1 MPRRTRRPADLE
13 EGLVQTV
20 MLRLDALIRRR
31 RGLFLGGWALI
42 VLAAFPFAARQADHL
57 SGGGFDVPG
66 SQSVAVQHAVERDFE
81 HAQGSTL
88 AAVLVPHAGAT
99 TAELRS
105 ALEHVRAAA
114 GDAGH
119 VVLAPAARTQ
129 ALREL
134 RQDGPR
140 TLVVPLTTDVGD
152 SDAIDVAVD
161 LRKSLGIADQ
171 SADGQ
176 AGVSFHLVG
185 QGALWAGMQDL
196 SKEDLAKAE
205 SIGFPIVLLIL
216 LAVFGSLVAAL
227 MPVALGFVAVLVT
240 GALIYALSLMT
251 GMSVF
256 VTNMASMIGIGVAVD
271 YSLFVLARYREEV
284 AGGRA
289 PDDARAIALA
299 TSGVAVTFSGLT
311 VIVSLAGLFIVDTMA
326 VRSMALGA
334 ILVVAVSVLAATTL
348 LPALI
353 SLAGRRAWERGRVV
367 GGVTGR
373 LARLVGRRRRDP
385 AEAGAFWARWTG
397 AIMRRPVLAAGG
409 ATAILLALAIP
420 ALQLH
425 MSNGALQQFPSG
437 HETRVGFDA
446 ASKVIGAG
454 AASPVEVVAPRAQLA
469 QVQRTLR
476 DDREIV
482 RVEAPLISH
491 DGRTVLVR
499 AIPLHD
505 GESAPSRVLVERLR
519 GELPAAAHVG
529 GSPAF
534 GKDFADRISSSMGL
548 IALFVLSLSYVVLL
562 LLLRSVV
569 LPLKA
574 VLLNLLSVGAAYGV
588 LVAVFQLGWIDGFLG
603 FQSDGYIDA
612 LTPPLVLAIVFG
624 LSMDYEVFLLSR
636 IRERWSVTGDS
647 RTAVAEGLQASAK
660 TITSAAL
667 IMTCVFGV
675 FVLTGVPSIQ
685 QLGVG
690 CAVAIAIDATLVRLV
705 LVPAAMEL
713 LGDWNWWLPRPL
725 ARVIP
730 DVAIEQA
737 PAAALTP
744 AAAIEPEP
752 EPVAAG

>member
-1 MPRRTRRPADLE
+1 
-13 EGLVQTV
+13 
-20 MLRLDALIRRR
+20 
-31 RGLFLGGWALI
+31 
-42 VLAAFPFAARQADHL
+42 
-57 SGGGFDVPG
+57 
-66 SQSVAVQHAVERDFE
+66 
-81 HAQGSTL
+81 
-88 AAVLVPHAGAT
+88 
-99 TAELRS
+99 
-105 ALEHVRAAA
+105 
-114 GDAGH
+114 
-119 VVLAPAARTQ
+119 
-129 ALREL
+129 
-134 RQDGPR
+134 
-140 TLVVPLTTDVGD
+140 
-152 SDAIDVAVD
+152 
-161 LRKSLGIADQ
+161 
-171 SADGQ
+171 
-176 AGVSFHLVG
+176 
-185 QGALWAGMQDL
+185 MQDL

-227 MPVALGFVAVLVT
+227 MPVALGFVAVIVT
-240 GALIYALSLMT
+240 GALIYALSLIT

-271 YSLFVLARYREEV
+271 YSLFVLARYREEI
-284 AGGRA
+284 AAGRA

-311 VIVSLAGLFIVDTMA
+311 VIVSLAGLFIVDTMS

-353 SLAGRRAWERGRVV
+353 SLAGRRAWEPGRVV
-367 GGVTGR
+367 GSVTGWLVRR
-373 LARLVGRRRRDP
+373 LPRRRG
-385 AEAGAFWARWTG
+385 AEAGTFWARWTG
-397 AIMRRPVLAAGG
+397 AIMRRPVLAALG
-409 ATAILLALAIP
+409 ATAVLLALAVP

-425 MSNGALQQFPSG
+425 MSNGALQQFPAG
-437 HETRVGFDA
+437 NETRVGFEA
-446 ASKVIGAG
+446 AAKVIGAG
-454 AASPVEVVAPRAQLA
+454 AASPVEVVAPRARAGARAAGAERRPRDRARRGAADLA
-469 QVQRTLR
+469 RRRQRARAR
-476 DDREIV
+476 DPAPRR
-482 RVEAPLISH
+482 RVGA
-491 DGRTVLVR
+491 GAR
-499 AIPLHD
+499 A
-505 GESAPSRVLVERLR
+505 RR
-519 GELPAAAHVG
+519 AAARGAARGRRVG

-574 VLLNLLSVGAAYGV
+574 VLMNLLSVGAAYGV

-690 CAVAIAIDATLVRLV
+690 CAVAIALDATLVRLV

-725 ARVIP
+725 ARLIP

-737 PAAALTP
+737 PAM
-744 AAAIEPEP
+744 EP
-752 EPVAAG
+752 EPVVSS

>member
-1 MPRRTRRPADLE
+1 
-13 EGLVQTV
+13 VQTV

-31 RGLFLGGWALI
+31 RGVFLGVWALI
-42 VLAAFPFAARQADHL
+42 VLAALPFAARQSDHL
-57 SGGGFDVPG
+57 TGGGFDVPG
-66 SQSVAVQHAVERDFE
+66 SQSVAVQQAVERDFA
-81 HAQGSTL
+81 HAQGTTL

-99 TAELRS
+99 VAQL
-105 ALEHVRAAA
+105 RAALA
-114 GDAGH
+114 RVGGAAAQVDQVA
-119 VVLAPAARTQ
+119 LAPAARAQ
-129 ALREL
+129 ALGQL
-134 RQDGPR
+134 AHDGPR
-140 TLVVPLTTDVGD
+140 TLVVPLATRVSD
-152 SDAIDVAVD
+152 SQAIDVAIH
-161 LRKSLGIADQ
+161 LRTQLGIADQ
-171 SADGQ
+171 PASAPV
-176 AGVSFHLVG
+176 AFHLVG

-196 SKEDLAKAE
+196 SKKDLAKAE

-240 GALIYALSLMT
+240 GALIYGLSLVT

-271 YSLFVLARYREEV
+271 YSLFVLARYREEIA
-284 AGGRA
+284 AGRG

-311 VIVSLAGLFIVDTMA
+311 VIVSLAGLFIVDTMS

-353 SLAGRRAWERGRVV
+353 SLAGRRAWEPGRVV
-367 GGVTGR
+367 GPVTGA
-373 LARLVGRRRRDP
+373 LASGVRRVLGRRRSADAAP
-385 AEAGAFWARWTG
+385 GQFWARWTG
-397 AIMRRPVLAAGG
+397 AIMRRPVIAAVG
-409 ATAILLALAIP
+409 AAAVLLALAIP
-420 ALQLH
+420 ALQLE
-425 MSNGALQQFPSG
+425 MRNGALQQFPKD

-446 ASKVIGAG
+446 AAKVVGAG
-454 AASPVEVVAPRAQLA
+454 ATSPIEVVAPRSELA
-469 QVQRTLR
+469 QVQRTVGR
-476 DDREIV
+476 DPEIV
-482 RVEAPLISH
+482 RLVPPLTSR
-491 DGRTVLVR
+491 DGQTVLVR
-499 AIPLHD
+499 GIPLHD
-505 GESAPSRVLVERLR
+505 GESAPSRDLVQRLR
-519 GELPAAAHVG
+519 DELPPQALVG
-529 GSPAF
+529 GSPSF
-534 GKDFADRISSSMGL
+534 GKDFADRIGSSMGL
-548 IALFVLSLSYVVLL
+548 IALFVLALSYVVLL

-574 VLLNLLSVGAAYGV
+574 VLMNLLSVGAAYGV

-603 FQSDGYIDA
+603 FHSNGYIDA

-667 IMTCVFGV
+667 IMSSVFAV
-675 FVLTGVPSIQ
+675 FFLTGVPSIQ

-690 CAVAIAIDATLVRLV
+690 CAVAIALDATLVRLV

-725 ARVIP
+725 ARLLP
-730 DVAIEQA
+730 DVAIERA
-737 PAAALTP
+737 PAAALG
-744 AAAIEPEP
+744 AEPEP
-752 EPVAAG
+752 EPVAVG

>member
-1 MPRRTRRPADLE
+1 
-13 EGLVQTV
+13 

-31 RGLFLGGWALI
+31 RRLFLLAWGLILLIAL
-42 VLAAFPFAARQADHL
+42 PFAARQSEHL

-66 SQSVAVQHAVERDFE
+66 SQSVAVQHAVEHDFDR
-81 HAQGSTL
+81 AQGATL
-88 AAVLVPHAGAT
+88 AAVLVPHGEAT
-99 TAELRS
+99 TAQLRA
-105 ALEHVRAAA
+105 ALRRVGGAA
-114 GDAGH
+114 GD
-119 VVLAPAARTQ
+119 VSDVTLTPAARAQ
-129 ALREL
+129 ALAQL
-134 RQDGPR
+134 RADGPR
-140 TLVVPLTTDVGD
+140 TLVVPLHTRLGD

-161 LRKSLGIADQ
+161 LREQLGVVDQ
-171 SADGQ
+171 D
-176 AGVSFHLVG
+176 AGAPVAFHLVG

-196 SKEDLAKAE
+196 SKEDLRSAE

-227 MPVALGFVAVLVT
+227 LPVALGVVAVTVT
-240 GALIYALSLMT
+240 GALIYALSLVT

-271 YSLFVLARYREEV
+271 YSLFVLARYREEI

-311 VIVSLAGLFIVDTMA
+311 VIVSLAGLFIVDTMS

-353 SLAGRRAWERGRVV
+353 SLAGRRAWEPGRVV
-367 GGVTGR
+367 GSVTGW
-373 LARLVGRRRRDP
+373 LARRLPRRR
-385 AEAGAFWARWTG
+385 GAAATEHGTFWARWTG
-397 AIMRRPVLAAGG
+397 AIMRRPLLFAVGSAAV
-409 ATAILLALAIP
+409 LLALAVP

-425 MSNGALQQFPSG
+425 MSNGALQQFPDK

-446 ASKVIGAG
+446 AAKVIGAG
-454 AASPVEVVAPRAQLA
+454 AASPVEVVAPRGELA
-469 QVQRTLR
+469 QVQR
-476 DDREIV
+476 IV
-482 RVEAPLISH
+482 RQDPEVVRLEPPLSSR
-491 DGRTVLVR
+491 DGASVLVR
-499 AIPLHD
+499 GIPRHD
-505 GESAPSRVLVERLR
+505 GESQPARAMVERLR
-519 GELPAAAHVG
+519 DELPAGAQVG

-534 GKDFADRISSSMGL
+534 GKDFADRISDSMGL
-548 IALFVLSLSYVVLL
+548 IALFVLALSYLVLL

-574 VLLNLLSVGAAYGV
+574 VLMNLLSVGAAYGV

-636 IRERWSVTGDS
+636 IRERWAATGDS
-647 RTAVAEGLQASAK
+647 RGAVAEGLQASAK

-690 CAVAIAIDATLVRLV
+690 CAVAIALDATLVRLV

-730 DVAIEQA
+730 DVAVEQA
-737 PAAALTP
+737 PAAAL
-744 AAAIEPEP
+744 A
-752 EPVAAG
+752 VASGGSSPR

>member
-1 MPRRTRRPADLE
+1 M
-13 EGLVQTV
+13 QTV

-31 RGLFLGGWALI
+31 RRI
-42 VLAAFPFAARQADHL
+42 VLVVWTLILLAALPFAARQGDHL

-66 SQSVAVQHAVERDFE
+66 SQSVAVQRAVEHDF
-81 HAQGSTL
+81 AQTQGASL
-88 AAVLVPHAGAT
+88 GAVLVPRAGAT
-99 TAELRS
+99 TAELRA
-105 ALEHVRAAA
+105 ALARVDAAA
-114 GDAGH
+114 AKAEDVA
-119 VVLAPAARTQ
+119 LRPAARAQ

-134 RQDGPR
+134 RADGPR
-140 TLVVPLTTDVGD
+140 TLVVPLATPVSD

-161 LRKSLGIADQ
+161 LRDQLGIADQ
-171 SADGQ
+171 PSDAPV
-176 AGVSFHLVG
+176 ATHLVG

-196 SKEDLAKAE
+196 SKRDLREAE
-205 SIGFPIVLLIL
+205 SVGFPIVLLIL

-227 MPVALGFVAVLVT
+227 MPIALGFVAVIVT

-271 YSLFVLARYREEV
+271 YSLFVLARYREEI
-284 AGGRA
+284 AGGRT
-289 PDDARAIALA
+289 PDDARAISLA

-311 VIVSLAGLFIVDTMA
+311 VIVSLAGLFIVDTMS

-353 SLAGRRAWERGRVV
+353 SLAGRRAWEPGRTAS
-367 GGVTGR
+367 VTGW
-373 LARLVGRRRRDP
+373 LARGLRRATAAVRRGP
-385 AEAGAFWARWTG
+385 APEPGTFWARWTG
-397 AIMRRPVLAAGG
+397 AVMRRPVIAAVGS
-409 ATAILLALAIP
+409 AAVLLALAIP
-420 ALQLH
+420 ALQLE
-425 MSNGALQQFPSG
+425 MRNGALQQFPKD

-446 ASKVIGAG
+446 AAKVVGAG
-454 AASPVEVVAPRAQLA
+454 AMSPVNVVAPRGELA

-476 DDREIV
+476 ADPQIV
-482 RVEAPLISH
+482 RVQAPLTSR
-491 DGRTVLVR
+491 DGATVLVR
-499 AIPLHD
+499 GIPRHD
-505 GESAPSRVLVERLR
+505 GESAPSRQLVARLR
-519 GELPAAAHVG
+519 EALPAGAQLG

-534 GKDFADRISSSMGL
+534 GKDFANRIGDSMGL
-548 IALFVLSLSYVVLL
+548 IALFVLALSYIVLL

-574 VLLNLLSVGAAYGV
+574 VLMNLLSVGAAYGV
-588 LVAVFQLGWIDGFLG
+588 LVGVFQLGWVDGFLG
-603 FQSDGYIDA
+603 FESNGYIDA

-636 IRERWSVTGDS
+636 IRERWSITGDS
-647 RTAVAEGLQASAK
+647 RTAVAEGLAASGR

-667 IMTCVFGV
+667 IMTCVFAV

-685 QLGVG
+685 QIGVG
-690 CAVAIAIDATLVRLV
+690 CAVAIALDATLVRLV

-725 ARVIP
+725 ARLLP
-730 DVAIEQA
+730 DVAVERA
-737 PAAALTP
+737 PAALLGESP
-744 AAAIEPEP
+744 AVPEPEP
-752 EPVAAG
+752 EPVGAA

>member
-1 MPRRTRRPADLE
+1 
-13 EGLVQTV
+13 VQTV

-31 RGLFLGGWALI
+31 RRLFLIAWGI
-42 VLAAFPFAARQADHL
+42 VLLAALPFAARQSEHL

-66 SQSVAVQHAVERDFE
+66 SQSVAVQHAVEQDFE
-81 HAQGSTL
+81 RAQGATL
-88 AAVLVPHAGAT
+88 AAVLVPHGNA
-99 TAELRS
+99 S
-105 ALEHVRAAA
+105 AAQLRAALGEVGA
-114 GDAGH
+114 AADDVSDVA
-119 VVLAPAARTQ
+119 LAPAARAQ
-129 ALREL
+129 ALAEL
-134 RQDGPR
+134 RADGPR
-140 TLVVPLTTDVGD
+140 TLVVPLATQVGD

-161 LRKSLGIADQ
+161 LRKQLGIGDQ
-171 SADGQ
+171 AVD
-176 AGVSFHLVG
+176 APVAFHLVG

-196 SKEDLAKAE
+196 SKDDLRSAE

-227 MPVALGFVAVLVT
+227 LPVALGLVAVMVT
-240 GALIYALSLMT
+240 GALIYALSLVT

-271 YSLFVLARYREEV
+271 YSLFVLARYREEI

-311 VIVSLAGLFIVDTMA
+311 VIVSLAGLFIVDTMS

-353 SLAGRRAWERGRVV
+353 SLAGRRAWEPGRMV
-367 GGVTGR
+367 GSVTGWALRR
-373 LARLVGRRRRDP
+373 LPRRRR
-385 AEAGAFWARWTG
+385 ATASERGAFWARWTG
-397 AIMRRPVLAAGG
+397 AIMRRPVIAAVGS
-409 ATAILLALAIP
+409 AAVLLALAVP

-425 MSNGALQQFPSG
+425 MSNGALQQFPDN

-446 ASKVIGAG
+446 AAKVIGAG
-454 AASPVEVVAPRAQLA
+454 AASPVEVVAPRGELA
-469 QVQRTLR
+469 QVQRVVQQ
-476 DDREIV
+476 DPEIV
-482 RVEAPLISH
+482 RLEPPLISR
-491 DGRTVLVR
+491 DGTSVLVR
-499 AIPLHD
+499 GIPRHD
-505 GESAPSRVLVERLR
+505 GESGPARAMVQRLR
-519 GELPAAAHVG
+519 DELPSGAQVG

-548 IALFVLSLSYVVLL
+548 IALFVLALSYLVLL

-574 VLLNLLSVGAAYGV
+574 VLMNLLSVGAAYGV

-636 IRERWSVTGDS
+636 IRERWADHGDS
-647 RTAVAEGLQASAK
+647 RRAVAEGLQASAK

-667 IMTCVFGV
+667 IMSCVFGV

-690 CAVAIAIDATLVRLV
+690 CAVAIALDATLVRLV

-730 DVAIEQA
+730 DVAVEQA
-737 PAAALTP
+737 PVAAL
-744 AAAIEPEP
+744 AATGGSSPR
-752 EPVAAG
+752 